1 MRRFILTGALL
12 LLVCVG
18 TASAQEQQ
26 RLGNVL
32 ITDVFTLG
40 AAVPLTM
47 EGTTADGFEFNIR
60 IDPTTDLTWVLPATG
75 GSAGQQLQTD
85 GAGEVNAIS
94 WASASSGREH
104 KILEGSFDPAEALKL
119 VMNTPIYRFHYKTDA
134 VQSTQDFT
142 TQYVGPV
149 ADEAPWAMHHDGTI
163 LNPINALG
171 VPLAAMQA
179 QQAQIEALKAEI
191 EALKH
196 PKRWWQFWK

>member
-1 MRRFILTGALL
+1 MKRFVLTALL
-12 LLVCVG
+12 LMVCVG
-18 TASAQEQQ
+18 LLSAQEQQ

-40 AAVPLTM
+40 ASVPLTM
-47 EGTTADGFEFNIR
+47 EGTTADGFEFR
-60 IDPTTDLTWVLPATG
+60 WFVDPTSDVYWQGPNANG
-75 GSAGQQLQTD
+75 AAGEQLQTN
-85 GAGEVNAIS
+85 GVPGVLS
-94 WASASSGREH
+94 WASAASGREN
-104 KILEGSFDPAEALKL
+104 KILEGKFDPAEALKL
-119 VMNTPIYRFHYKTDA
+119 VMNTPVYGFHYKPDA
-134 VQSTQDFT
+134 ARSTKDFT

-171 VPLAAMQA
+171 IPLAAMQA

-196 PKRWWQFWK
+196 PKRWWQFWR